1 MRVFYGLSLNSSIIN
16 VFTIETSSNMEF
28 RDQPSCL
35 ETDREKDGLERGGGE
50 RRRGSLLSEGDVFPE
65 TQIFYFLNLCNLHGV
80 NL

>member
-35 ETDREKDGLERGGGE
+35 ETDREKDGLERGGG
-50 RRRGSLLSEGDVFPE
+50 GEGEVHCF
-65 TQIFYFLNLCNLHGV
+65 QSGMFFQKLKFSIS
-80 NL
+80 